1 MANTL
6 SQAIKKMTF
15 RERKDGLLEGR
26 ACYNGERKST
36 YGHTKAEC
44 QNKAKK
50 YFEDKENQELK
61 NSKSDYTLGEYMEK
75 WLETYHKAAV
85 DIPTFRRSVSIYNT
99 QVKPH
104 RISKMPI
111 NQITT
116 DDIQRLINEFAYGE
130 DHETPEARKERMRIW
145 KERQE
150 RLGLQEGMTPQG
162 KRAAFEKEQ
171 RKIPLL
177 LAQSGLK
184 KLKNLINPCMEYAV
198 DNNLIKKNP
207 CTKVVIPKENTL
219 QVKTKEQ
226 FALSD
231 EEIIKFKEEA
241 LRTAKNGTVLYR
253 DAAVFVLMIA
263 TGMRVGEA
271 CALKW
276 SDIYEEAGYIR
287 IHSTIQ
293 TGEQNEKK
301 VKDGTKTNDGRLIPL
316 NDNIRGYLKL
326 LRDYDK
332 VHNIKSD
339 LVVCTRNG
347 TPQTEQKLNRALK
360 RLCKRAGIE
369 GNVTPHTL
377 RHTFGST
384 LIRKGVGIEIV
395 SRLMGHANI
404 MVTYNKYIH
413 VIKEQ
418 EAKAM
423 TLTVV
428 I

>member
-1 MANTL
+1 
-6 SQAIKKMTF
+6 
-15 RERKDGLLEGR
+15 
-26 ACYNGERKST
+26 
-36 YGHTKAEC
+36 
-44 QNKAKK
+44 
-50 YFEDKENQELK
+50 
-61 NSKSDYTLGEYMEK
+61 
-75 WLETYHKAAV
+75 
-85 DIPTFRRSVSIYNT
+85 
-99 QVKPH
+99 
-104 RISKMPI
+104 
-111 NQITT
+111 
-116 DDIQRLINEFAYGE
+116 
-130 DHETPEARKERMRIW
+130 
-145 KERQE
+145 
-150 RLGLQEGMTPQG
+150 
-162 KRAAFEKEQ
+162 
-171 RKIPLL
+171 
-177 LAQSGLK
+177 
-184 KLKNLINPCMEYAV
+184 
-198 DNNLIKKNP
+198 
-207 CTKVVIPKENTL
+207 
-219 QVKTKEQ
+219 
-226 FALSD
+226 
-231 EEIIKFKEEA
+231 
-241 LRTAKNGTVLYR
+241 
-253 DAAVFVLMIA
+253 MIA